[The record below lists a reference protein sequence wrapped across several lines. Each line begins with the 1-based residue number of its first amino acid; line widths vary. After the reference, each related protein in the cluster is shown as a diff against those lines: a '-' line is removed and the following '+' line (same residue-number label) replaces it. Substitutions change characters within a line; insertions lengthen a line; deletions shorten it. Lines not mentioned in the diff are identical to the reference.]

1 MRAAL
6 ALGALTAALVGCTGP
21 TELTNAD
28 VEAQRKQF
36 SQENYE
42 KSLRD
47 SGKTAE
53 ADQVKQDSAAHE
65 ADRDR

>member
-1 MRAAL
+1 VRPVLAL
-6 ALGALTAALVGCTGP
+6 AAFAAVLTGCTGP

-42 KSLRD
+42 KSLRN

-53 ADQVKQDSAAHE
+53 ADQVKQDAAAHE